1 MQIAVLEDPRLALPF
16 TFFPETELVTF
27 IIASF
32 IYRLGNG
39 RVSFKMKG
47 IKAQGKKKDFAE
59 AEDLAGALFREVC
72 INRPVRL
79 ISHILATAFCSL

>member
-1 MQIAVLEDPRLALPF
+1 M
-16 TFFPETELVTF
+16 TF
-27 IIASF
+27 IIESF

-47 IKAQGKKKDFAE
+47 IKTQRKKKDFAG
-59 AEDLAGALFREVC
+59 AKDLTGELFREVC

-79 ISHILATAFCSL
+79 ISHILATASFSL

>member
-1 MQIAVLEDPRLALPF
+1 M
-16 TFFPETELVTF
+16 TF
-27 IIASF
+27 ITTSF

-47 IKAQGKKKDFAE
+47 IKTQGKKKDFAE
-59 AEDLAGALFREVC
+59 AKDLTGELFREVC

-79 ISHILATAFCSL
+79 ISHILATAFWSL

>member
-1 MQIAVLEDPRLALPF
+1 M
-16 TFFPETELVTF
+16 TF
-27 IIASF
+27 ITESF

-47 IKAQGKKKDFAE
+47 IKTQRKKKDFAE
-59 AEDLAGALFREVC
+59 PKDLTGELFREGC

-79 ISHILATAFCSL
+79 ISHILATAFLSL